1 MKSERDEEEIMS
13 ETKNLLPTNFEEFA
27 DARKAG
33 FMNMKNLKDAGKNVV
48 GVFCTYT
55 PSELIMACDA
65 IEVSLCSTGDE
76 TIPDAEQVL
85 PKNLCPLI
93 KASYGFAITDKCPYM
108 YFSDMVVAETTCDGK
123 KKMYELLG
131 EIKDVHVMQLPQRQD
146 AVSLEMWKAELLK
159 LVERL
164 EEKFGRKITE
174 EKLKEAIRLKN
185 KERKALKEF
194 YEVSTLCPPPMWGL
208 NQLQVLYGS
217 QFKFDK
223 EAKIA
228 EIEAKTKE
236 ILTAYEAGNRPVPE
250 TAKRILITGCPMG
263 GVSEKVACAIEESG
277 GVVVAYEN
285 CSGAKQMDRLVD
297 ETMDPITAIA
307 ERYLSIGCSVMTPD
321 DNRYELLERLCKQ
334 YKVDG
339 VVEMTLQAC
348 HTYAVETA
356 YIKRKV
362 VNMGLPYINVETDYS
377 TSDIGQIKTRMEAF
391 IEMLD

>member
-1 MKSERDEEEIMS
+1 MSER
-13 ETKNLLPTNFEEFA
+13 NNVLPTNFEEFA
-27 DARKAG
+27 DARKMG
-33 FMNMKNLKDAGKNVV
+33 FMNMKNLKDEGKNVV

-65 IEVSLCSTGDE
+65 IEVGLCSTGDE

-108 YFSDMVVAETTCDGK
+108 YFSDLVVAETTCDGK

-146 AVSLEMWKAELLK
+146 EVSMEMWKKELVTLK
-159 LVERL
+159 ERL
-164 EEKFGRKITE
+164 EAKFGVEITE
-174 EKLKEAIRLKN
+174 EKLREAITIKN
-185 KERKALKEF
+185 QERAALKDF
-194 YEVSTLCPPPMWGL
+194 YEVSTLCPPPVWGL

-217 QFKFDK
+217 QFQFNRT
-223 EAKIA
+223 AKIA
-228 EIEAKTKE
+228 GIKAKTKE
-236 ILTAYEAGNRPVPE
+236 LLDAYNEGARPVPE

-263 GVSEKVACAIEESG
+263 GVTEKIVRSIEESG

-285 CSGAKQMDRLVD
+285 CTGAKQMDRLVD
-297 ETMDPITAIA
+297 ETKDPIEAIA
-307 ERYLSIGCSVMTPD
+307 ERYLSIGCSVMTAD

-334 YKVDG
+334 FKVDG

-348 HTYAVETA
+348 HTYAIETS

-362 VNMGLPYINVETDYS
+362 VGMGLPYINVETDYS
-377 TSDIGQIKTRMEAF
+377 TSDVGQIKTRMEAF
-391 IEMLD
+391 IEMMD